1 MPPAQGEDAA
11 SPWSWKKA
19 QRKGGEAGV
28 AGGYAECR
36 GRGVALA
43 GVRRSAAGK
52 VEQDFG
58 SRKLGQGV
66 RWRLAEDKAGG
77 QSSSP

>member
-1 MPPAQGEDAA
+1 M
-11 SPWSWKKA
+11 
-19 QRKGGEAGV
+19 
-28 AGGYAECR
+28 AGGHAECR

-43 GVRRSAAGK
+43 GVGRLSKGK

-58 SRKLGQGV
+58 SRKLGQGA
-66 RWRLAEDKAGG
+66 RWRLAGDKAGG